1 MNNIIIDDTI
11 ISTYLQGNDVS
22 IHRND
27 EVFTLGVNPDG
38 TPINVFTDPNYALV
52 DKAKLIT
59 HGFIEEI
66 KKINFSENPK
76 ITKFIEN
83 IKELESF
90 ITIKLV
96 CGLPHGI
103 RRMFRA
109 SSVGSGIII
118 VIDVINGLNEDD
130 SNDLYIEEFSNYI
143 KYAILLMLLDSTGTE
158 EDEASINT
166 LAHAIHSASFAE
178 YLSGTNQLEK
188 LEDISLIKFW
198 EFTEYQTIKKVL
210 KKKKGNHVSSYM
222 GMIVHSNPEMV
233 VLGITGKR
241 FLSDI
246 DDEDEIYQLFIG
258 DKIEFLNKIIKNG
271 TNKDA
276 IMYPRMFGLLN
287 RLSIL
292 LVTGYIAWSIAGFI
306 FGEQLYNSIF
316 YIYPLISFVVWILR
330 DLYAYKL
337 EIKSMKQFLISSG
350 IVSIISIIYM
360 LLVF

>member
-1 MNNIIIDDTI
+1 MNNILIDDTI
-11 ISTYLQGNDVS
+11 INAYLQGNDMEMYK
-22 IHRND
+22 ND
-27 EVFTLGVNPDG
+27 EVFSLGTNPDG
-38 TPINVFTDPNYALV
+38 TPINVFTNPDYDLV
-52 DKAKLIT
+52 DKAKMIT

-66 KKINFSENPK
+66 KKIDFSNDPK
-76 ITKFIEN
+76 IVKYIEN

-96 CGLPHGI
+96 CGLPHGF
-103 RRMFRA
+103 RRMFRT
-109 SSVGSGIII
+109 SSIGSGIVI

-158 EDEASINT
+158 EDEVSVNT

-198 EFTEYQTIKKVL
+198 EFTEFQTIKKVL
-210 KKKKGNHVSSYM
+210 KNKKGNHVSSYM

-246 DDEDEIYQLFIG
+246 EDEDEIYQLFVG
-258 DKIEFLNKIIKNG
+258 DKIEFLKKIIKNKA
-271 TNKDA
+271 NREA
-276 IMYPRMFGLLN
+276 ITYPRMFGLLN
-287 RLSIL
+287 RLTVL
-292 LVTGYIAWSIAGFI
+292 LVAGYIAWSIMGFI
-306 FGEQLYNSIF
+306 FGEYFYNNIF
-316 YIYPLISFVVWILR
+316 YIYPLISFMVWILR
-330 DLYAYKL
+330 DLYAFKL
-337 EIKSMKQFLISSG
+337 EIKTIKQFLISIG